1 MRFLL
6 LLFTAI
12 VAVFSG
18 PGPDHSRHDHRHHHR
33 ASLRY

>member
-18 PGPDHSRHDHRHHHR
+18 PGVDHPRHDHRHPHR

>member
-18 PGPDHSRHDHRHHHR
+18 PGWDHSRHDHRHHR
-33 ASLRY
+33 PSLRV